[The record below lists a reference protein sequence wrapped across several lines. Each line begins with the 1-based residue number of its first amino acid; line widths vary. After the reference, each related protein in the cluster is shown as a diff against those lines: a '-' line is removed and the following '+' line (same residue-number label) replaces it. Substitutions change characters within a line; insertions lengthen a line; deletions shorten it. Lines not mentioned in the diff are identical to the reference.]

1 MEDYAA
7 KMLLKTDAAL
17 REYVTGHVQY
27 REAAVLAALDELRRR
42 GQPAPE
48 EAALRPGL
56 EAGAAAQ
63 RTLDEAAEAER
74 QQTAAP
80 EATAAEE
87 TGPALFSPGTILMF
101 SLFFSMLAGGVLL
114 GLNLARLRRWGAL
127 VGLGLFLAAYLVAS
141 TLAMNWLV
149 ARFGLNPLLSLALNV
164 PAILAYLLWFWPRYV
179 GAEPYRSRGWLLVHS
194 RTTAERRNAQ
204 AAGQVVPRRSGRRA
218 YQPWCSTDK
227 DVMPYGLTVY
237 TSPPSSSV

>member
-74 QQTAAP
+74 RPARPAET
-80 EATAAEE
+80 TDAEE
-87 TGPALFSPGTILMF
+87 VDENAPALYSPATIVLFSIPFTF
-101 SLFFSMLAGGVLL
+101 LAGGVLL
-114 GLNLARLRRWGAL
+114 GLNLWRVGRKRAL
-127 VGLGLFLAAYLVAS
+127 LGLVLFIVTYLLAGMVALS
-141 TLAMNWLV
+141 WALP
-149 ARFGLNPLLSLALNV
+149 RYGLSPWYGPLFNL
-164 PAILAYLLWFWPRYV
+164 PAILAYVLWFWPRYV
-179 GAEPYRSRGWLLVHS
+179 GQSAYRSRSWLPPLLVCFALAYGAQ
-194 RTTAERRNAQ
+194 RFQARLIEQQPKEVRDELERM
-204 AAGQVVPRRSGRRA
+204 
-218 YQPWCSTDK
+218 
-227 DVMPYGLTVY
+227 MPKQ
-237 TSPPSSSV
+237 